1 MENNIFR
8 PKAVIFDMD
17 GTLFDTE
24 NLTIP
29 MWEIAGKTYGYD
41 ITREIVLKMIG
52 ISAAKSRLILLEK
65 FGEDFPFEKISDYFR
80 ELYKEEREKNG
91 IPKKAGVDFLLER
104 LTAAKIPYGLATS
117 SRRKT
122 ALYNLEKAGIL
133 DKFASITGGDEV
145 KNGKPAPDIFLLA
158 AEKLNTHPSACVG
171 FEDSTAGL
179 EALSA
184 AGIKSVFVKDVIDPP
199 PEVLAKVWRE
209 YGNLAEAA
217 ELFV

>member
-29 MWEIAGKTYGYD
+29 MWEIAGKAYGYD
-41 ITREIVLKMIG
+41 ITREIILKMIG
-52 ISAAKSRLILLEK
+52 ISAAKSRLILLEE

-91 IPKKAGVDFLLER
+91 IPKKAGVDLLLER
-104 LTAAKIPYGLATS
+104 LTAAKIPFGLATS
-117 SRRKT
+117 SGVKT

-158 AEKLNTHPSACVG
+158 AEKLKTSPSDCVG

-179 EALSA
+179 QALYA